1 MTLRSRFSAPP
12 SDNVLQD
19 ATASRRYTADGAS
32 SRHGDAGQFAPR
44 SRVATDLFV
53 SGRVHDRRWF
63 PLNDD
68 AHSRLGVERITK
80 LLVIDDNVDVRF
92 AMYEFLTAEGY
103 DVAVAGDGLQGVAL
117 ARMTQPHAILLDLG
131 MPALDGFSTA
141 RALRGMAAFAQT
153 PMIAVTGYFDKSH
166 FDDARASGFDYYFQ
180 KPVEIE
186 ALLDL
191 LRSRGPAN
199 PS

>member
-1 MTLRSRFSAPP
+1 MTLRSRFPVPLFANLP
-12 SDNVLQD
+12 LD
-19 ATASRRYTADGAS
+19 AVASRRYDIGAGGTA
-32 SRHGDAGQFAPR
+32 SRERSATELCAP
-44 SRVATDLFV
+44 SAADN
-53 SGRVHDRRWF
+53 RRWF
-63 PLNDD
+63 PLNDH
-68 AHSRLGVERITK
+68 AHSRMGVERITK

-141 RALRGMAAFAQT
+141 RALRGMSAFAQT

-191 LRSRGPAN
+191 LRSHRAVD

>member
-1 MTLRSRFSAPP
+1 
-12 SDNVLQD
+12 
-19 ATASRRYTADGAS
+19 
-32 SRHGDAGQFAPR
+32 
-44 SRVATDLFV
+44 
-53 SGRVHDRRWF
+53 
-63 PLNDD
+63 LNDD
-68 AHSRLGVERITK
+68 AHSRIGVERITK

-141 RALRGMAAFAQT
+141 RALRGVSAFAQT

-191 LRSRGPAN
+191 LRSHSALD